1 MATDQQQ
8 LLSQAAPAHQSTTS
22 DLPKTVTVDSFK
34 KIKLIGKGD
43 VGRVYLVQLIGT
55 NHYFAMKVLIKQQ
68 MVSRNKIKRVSTE
81 RDILLTTRHPF
92 IVHLYWSFSTA
103 TCFYFIMD
111 YCAGG
116 DFYNLLSTV
125 PHKCLQEETV
135 KFYLAEVLLALE
147 YLHLNGIIYRDLKP
161 ENILFHQSGHVM
173 LSDFDLSKTQP
184 GQQSGQSFQ
193 QLVLNEKSKIKSEPT
208 YCTNSFVGT
217 EEYLAPEVIT
227 GYGHSGTVDWWTFGI
242 LMYEMLFGKTPFISR
257 CREQTFS
264 LILDGEIQ
272 FPKHHRYPVS
282 ASAKDLIKKLL
293 VNDPSKRLGA
303 KKGASEIKSHKFFK
317 SIKFQLIRN
326 SQPPIIPQL
335 NDPEDTSNFKNIQDD
350 DEIKQLE
357 AQALELEHQTI
368 PSPIN

>member
-1 MATDQQQ
+1 M
-8 LLSQAAPAHQSTTS
+8 
-22 DLPKTVTVDSFK
+22 
-34 KIKLIGKGD
+34 KI
-43 VGRVYLVQLIGT
+43 
-55 NHYFAMKVLIKQQ
+55 
-68 MVSRNKIKRVSTE
+68 
-81 RDILLTTRHPF
+81 
-92 IVHLYWSFSTA
+92 
-103 TCFYFIMD
+103 
-111 YCAGG
+111 
-116 DFYNLLSTV
+116 
-125 PHKCLQEETV
+125 
-135 KFYLAEVLLALE
+135 
-147 YLHLNGIIYRDLKP
+147 
-161 ENILFHQSGHVM
+161 
-173 LSDFDLSKTQP
+173 
-184 GQQSGQSFQ
+184 
-193 QLVLNEKSKIKSEPT
+193 KIKSEPT

-257 CREQTFS
+257 Y
-264 LILDGEIQ
+264 GEIQ